1 VSSNFGYTDG
11 KVSALADRGL
21 LIAQFVFAWTMP
33 HIGRNT
39 PVTNLISLHFT
50 FNRVPFPSM
59 ELLGNNRSAASS
71 APDAAIQMV
80 SRNQLTCALDFPK
93 TGAIPPPLSHQKRRT
108 YGDLLELYVK

>member
-1 VSSNFGYTDG
+1 MSSNFGYTDG

-59 ELLGNNRSAASS
+59 ELLGNNRSAACSP
-71 APDAAIQMV
+71 PDDAIQMV
-80 SRNQLTCALDFPK
+80 LVCAN
-93 TGAIPPPLSHQKRRT
+93 H
-108 YGDLLELYVK
+108 E